1 MVDAL
6 MNCFLNSKVAKHRK
20 GQATTLGSGTIL
32 RVSGRGSLALRVSWA
47 SPSLA

>member
-20 GQATTLGSGTIL
+20 GQATIMGSDPIM
-32 RVSGRGSLALRVSWA
+32 RVPGRGSLALRVSWA